1 MPGGVNDMDLLLN
14 DLSLHGQFPSLSTFQ
29 DAIGQIM
36 AMRKTAG
43 EFNRKL
49 YAHRNITNSRVSP
62 ALSLFD
68 ALQSLPID
76 TKRAVMPWLTQR
88 GPFWED
94 IAEHSPN
101 HWLECGDEIVTDT
114 AVGEAAY
121 CATLGI
127 DRRLVSFAPS
137 NWEFAPVRVTMR
149 NGDSTDIAVPN
160 FWQPEQLTAACKCAQ
175 AKPRSWNEVHTTA
188 AARFQNLTF
197 SVDCFERLNGQP
209 FDPGAADRILGRL
222 HVLNQLMVA
231 VDDSGQR
238 TPTGHRIYQDHFTG
252 DRAWFSDSSDTEKS
266 EFRGQMTFPHPE
278 RPGEYIF
285 CPWHGKI
292 NNPPFRI
299 HFYWPERPGASLYVV
314 FIGLKITRR

>member
-1 MPGGVNDMDLLLN
+1 MDLLLN
-14 DLSLHGQFPSLSTFQ
+14 DLSLHGQFPNVPAFQ
-29 DAIGQIM
+29 DAINRIM
-36 AMRKTAG
+36 AMRKIAG

-62 ALSLFD
+62 ALSLFE

-76 TKRAVMPWLTQR
+76 TKRALMPWLTQR

-137 NWEFAPVRVTMR
+137 NWEYDPIDVTIR
-149 NGDSTDIAVPN
+149 DGEAIDVAVPN
-160 FWQPEQLTAACKCAQ
+160 YWQPDQLAVACAYTR
-175 AKPRSWNEVHTTA
+175 AKPKLWSEVGDSA
-188 AARFQNLTF
+188 IIRFQNLTF
-197 SVDCFERLNGQP
+197 SVDCFEPLNGQP
-209 FDPGAADRILGRL
+209 FDPGAADRILSRL
-222 HVLNQLMVA
+222 YVLNQLMGA
-231 VDDSGQR
+231 VYNAGQR
-238 TPTGHRIYQDHFTG
+238 APAGHRIYQDHFTG
-252 DRAWFSDSSDTEKS
+252 ERAWFSDSSDTEKS
-266 EFRGQMTFPHPE
+266 AFRNQMTFPHPE

-299 HFYWPERPGASLYVV
+299 HFYWPERPGSPLYIVYV
-314 FIGLKITRR
+314 GLKITRR